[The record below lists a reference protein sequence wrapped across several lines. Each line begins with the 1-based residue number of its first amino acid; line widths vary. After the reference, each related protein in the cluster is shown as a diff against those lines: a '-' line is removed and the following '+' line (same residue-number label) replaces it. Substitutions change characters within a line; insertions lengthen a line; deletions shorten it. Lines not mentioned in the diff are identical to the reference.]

1 MLKEAL
7 KRVLLPL
14 RHLAGEFVILP
25 GANYIG
31 NHGCIN
37 AASSFITWNQI
48 EGDYLEFG
56 VWEGESF
63 VAAYRAI
70 MEQRRRH
77 LSYGYDTPEYR
88 RWIATPPRFFA
99 FDSFAGLPAGA
110 GERHV
115 DYHAGAYQCPEDRF
129 KANLLKHDVPLG
141 AVVTVPGFYDQTLN
155 GKTKAQYGL
164 RKAAMVMIDCDL
176 YESTMP
182 VLDFLTDLVGQGTII
197 IFDDWFRFRGSP
209 EHGEQR
215 ACREWLAKN
224 PHLELI
230 EYWREGPQAVSF
242 LVNIKGSQSGALP
255 R

>member
-1 MLKEAL
+1 MLKDFL
-7 KRVLLPL
+7 RKVLLPI
-14 RHLAGEFVILP
+14 RRLAGKFILP
-25 GANYIG
+25 PGGTYIG
-31 NHGCIN
+31 RHGCIH

-56 VWEGESF
+56 VWEGASF
-63 VAAYRAI
+63 IAAYHAVRD
-70 MEQRRRH
+70 QRRRH
-77 LSYGYDTPEYR
+77 FTYGYDTADYR
-88 RWIATPPRFFA
+88 RWKDNPPRFMA
-99 FDSFAGLPAGA
+99 FDSFAGLPGGT

-115 DYHAGAYQCPEDRF
+115 DYHRGAYQCPEDRF
-129 KANLLKHDVPLG
+129 KANLKNQGVDLS
-141 AVVTVPGFYDQTLN
+141 AVLTVPGFYDKTLN
-155 GKTKAQYGL
+155 ADTKAKLGL

-242 LVNIKGSQSGALP
+242 LVNMKRAQ
-255 R
+255 